1 MTNENRCSIMVTT
14 NKKGQQ
20 IVENETIKKEY
31 DNDALESIR
40 KRLSLLT
47 EENKKLVS
55 SQIEILLA
63 YQLKHQ

>member
-1 MTNENRCSIMVTT
+1 MVTT

-31 DNDALESIR
+31 DNDALEAVR
-40 KRLSLLT
+40 KRFSLLT
-47 EENKKLVS
+47 EENKKLVN

-63 YQLKHQ
+63 SQSYNQ

>member
-1 MTNENRCSIMVTT
+1 MVTT